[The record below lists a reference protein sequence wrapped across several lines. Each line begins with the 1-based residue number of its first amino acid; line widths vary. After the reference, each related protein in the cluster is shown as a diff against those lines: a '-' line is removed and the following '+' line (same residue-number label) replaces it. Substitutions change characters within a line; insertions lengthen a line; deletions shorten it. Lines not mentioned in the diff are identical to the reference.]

1 MMSYR
6 LVETSF
12 GVFGLVARDD
22 RLVGTFLPDR
32 QRAILKRIGER
43 YPDAVENNTLL
54 PQFCKQA
61 SEYFNGKPVKFR
73 VKIDLSGMPPFR
85 QAVLNACLRVPF
97 GKTASY
103 GDLALAAGSPGA
115 ARAVGGAM
123 AHNPLPLIIPC
134 HRILR
139 SDGSIG
145 GFSSPRGIKEKQRL
159 LRLEGIVGWEQAA

>member
-1 MMSYR
+1 
-6 LVETSF
+6 L
-12 GVFGLVARDD
+12 
-22 RLVGTFLPDR
+22 GTFLPDR
-32 QRAILKRIGER
+32 QRAILRHIGER
-43 YPDAVENNTLL
+43 FPDAVETKHVL
-54 PQFCKQA
+54 PQFCRQVC
-61 SEYFNGKPVKFR
+61 SYFHGKPVKFN

-85 QAVLNACLRVPF
+85 QAVLRACLRIPF

-103 GDLALAAGSPGA
+103 GDLARAAGSPGA

-145 GFSSPRGIKEKQRL
+145 GFSSPRGVKEKQRL
-159 LRLEGIVGWEQAA
+159 LRLEGIIDWEKAA

>member
-1 MMSYR
+1 MMTFR

-12 GVFGLVARDD
+12 GVFALVVHGD
-22 RLVGTFLPDR
+22 RLVGTFLPDQ
-32 QRAILKRIGER
+32 QRVVLTQIRER
-43 YPDAVENNTLL
+43 FPDAVETQRGL
-54 PQFCKQA
+54 PQFCRQVSA
-61 SEYFNGKPVKFR
+61 YFNGKAVKFNA
-73 VKIDLSGMPPFR
+73 KLDLSGMPPFR

-103 GDLALAAGSPGA
+103 GDLARAAGSPGA

-145 GFSSPRGIKEKQRL
+145 GFSSPRGIKVKQRL
-159 LRLEGIVGWEQAA
+159 LRLEGIVSWEKAA